1 MDARGAVGAL
11 PLSTMIGGRF
21 QIESFL
27 RTEGGTELY
36 QAKDTRDDVPAWV
49 RLFPCPPALRAVLE
63 SDLSH
68 AAATSHKNLATILA
82 WGYEGDRAYVATE
95 PLDGATLREII
106 DLRKAQNQ
114 VVGLPHAHV
123 LLGHAANGLEAS
135 YPHLPHGGVNPA
147 SMRLNSAGRVKIANL
162 GLSRALPALARLESA
177 TGQGATPYLAPEVA
191 AGAAPSHSS

>member
-1 MDARGAVGAL
+1 MDDAVSMDARGAVGAL

-82 WGYEGDRAYVATE
+82 WGYEGDRVYVATE
-95 PLDGATLREII
+95 PLE
-106 DLRKAQNQ
+106 
-114 VVGLPHAHV
+114 
-123 LLGHAANGLEAS
+123 LLTRNYA
-135 YPHLPHGGVNPA
+135 
-147 SMRLNSAGRVKIANL
+147 L
-162 GLSRALPALARLESA
+162 GL
-177 TGQGATPYLAPEVA
+177 GAKACHDLGLGPVV
-191 AGAAPSHSS
+191 